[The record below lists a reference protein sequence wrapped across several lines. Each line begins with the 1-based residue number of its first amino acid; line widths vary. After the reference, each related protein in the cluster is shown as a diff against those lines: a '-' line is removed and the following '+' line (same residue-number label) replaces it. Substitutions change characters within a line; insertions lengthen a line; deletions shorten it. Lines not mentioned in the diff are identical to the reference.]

1 MKTVGLSFGFTFPP
15 IAALS
20 ALAAFTALLTG
31 TACAQYSVQIDIG
44 EQKAYLLYDDRA
56 IMESPISSGRY
67 GHLTP
72 NGTYTITDKDLNHT
86 SSIYGRIE
94 DEYGRTV
101 VSDADVDMPVG
112 YGTRFVNAPMRYYMH
127 RCVTT
132 CSSLQGSACTPVICR
147 DIQHHMVVSGCRK
160 AKRSR
165 FSKPSRS
172 ELRLPYSGPLR
183 ATASIRSVIRDGNL
197 GRRIR
202 AKCSSNS
209 DGLGGASLDSKVEFL
224 HCSQLQYPSDSR
236 PKVQE
241 TSYRPNHTVPY
252 GTGRLFGRS
261 RQ

>member
-1 MKTVGLSFGFTFPP
+1 MKTVGLSLGFTFPP

-112 YGTRFVNAPMRYYMH
+112 YGTRFVNAPMRYYMQFAPGIGMH
-127 RCVTT
+127 AGYLPGYPASHGCVRMPE
-132 CSSLQGSACTPVICR
+132 SKAIAFFQAVAVGTPVTVFGTTPR
-147 DIQHHMVVSGCRK
+147 NRVYQVSNPGRQFGPSYQGQIQQQQR
-160 AKRSR
+160 RPWWR
-165 FSKPSRS
+165 F
-172 ELRLPYSGPLR
+172 
-183 ATASIRSVIRDGNL
+183 
-197 GRRIR
+197 
-202 AKCSSNS
+202 
-209 DGLGGASLDSKVEFL
+209 
-224 HCSQLQYPSDSR
+224 
-236 PKVQE
+236 
-241 TSYRPNHTVPY
+241 
-252 GTGRLFGRS
+252 FGF
-261 RQ
+261 